1 MFDGVLDVKIGYVL
15 CGIIWSLA
23 VGFAI
28 GNYACSLVHRLPR
41 GRLILDKPP
50 YCGHCGTLLATK
62 DLFPVFSALW
72 LKHRCRYCK
81 TPFPVSHTW
90 TELLVGL
97 LLVLAYF
104 KFNYGEQFLLVS
116 ILGVFLIILAAI
128 HANESMLM
136 GKMLFAV
143 GLSGI
148 MFRILLDHSIF
159 NFVEGGL
166 YALIIAVVIW
176 RKQVV
181 KVGHIYTI
189 PPQAQLLV
197 VGGLCVGASQL
208 PQFLTLYVVLWCLS
222 FVIGKIKIAEIPYSV
237 PFGFAVM
244 ISVMYRPAIPLLPI

>member
-62 DLFPVFSALW
+62 D
-72 LKHRCRYCK
+72 
-81 TPFPVSHTW
+81 
-90 TELLVGL
+90 
-97 LLVLAYF
+97 

-166 YALIIAVVIW
+166 YALIIAAVIW

-208 PQFLTLYVVLWCLS
+208 PQFLALYVVLWCLS